1 MRPTKARMHGVWCH
15 LAAGLVATAH
25 VALAPADARAERELR
40 PLAEALHV
48 EPGATCVTADALA
61 DHVRAWLGSDQVD
74 ADVWVRVEGSADD
87 PRVVSFTM
95 GRGGRVLA
103 RRRFEP
109 GPDRCENLQAA
120 VGLAIALTLRV
131 SLLDDIVGPAPS
143 APAARSDVWAAGA
156 EVLAS
161 YDVLP
166 GTAVGA
172 AVRVERRLPPN
183 FELRLDLR
191 GLGGWDKA
199 FDHVAGAFDAALFA
213 ARLDGCVTFALAGP
227 VGGRECLGF
236 EAGGLFAQGSGFAS
250 PRSSVARWLAA
261 ADALGVTIDVTPR
274 WSLDATLTLVL
285 PLEHPSIEVRTS
297 SGTVIDS
304 RALATAGAELALGP
318 LYRF

>member
-1 MRPTKARMHGVWCH
+1 M
-15 LAAGLVATAH
+15 
-25 VALAPADARAERELR
+25 
-40 PLAEALHV
+40 
-48 EPGATCVTADALA
+48 TADALA
-61 DHVRAWLGSDQVD
+61 DHVRAWLGSDHVD
-74 ADVWVRVEGSADD
+74 ADVWIHVEGSADD

-95 GRGGRVLA
+95 GRGARVLA

-109 GPDRCENLQAA
+109 GPDRCEHLQAA
-120 VGLAIALTLRV
+120 VGLAIALALRV
-131 SLLDDIVGPAPS
+131 SLLDDIAGS
-143 APAARSDVWAAGA
+143 APLRTNARGDVWAVGA
-156 EVLAS
+156 DVLAS

-166 GTAVGA
+166 GSAVGA
-172 AVRVERRLPPN
+172 AVRIERRLPPN
-183 FELRLDLR
+183 FELRLDLH

-213 ARLDGCVTFALAGP
+213 ARLDGCVTFVLAGP

-236 EAGGLFAQGSGFAS
+236 EAGGLFAQGSGFTS

-261 ADALGVTIDVTPR
+261 ADALGVTIDVAPR
-274 WSLDATLTLVL
+274 WSVEGTLTLVL
-285 PLEHPSIEVRTS
+285 PLEHPGIEVQTS